1 MPSEEHNDE
10 PIFGGDDFTL
20 IDAAEREAL
29 SQDLIDV
36 KSLKAVLAAKGIR
49 GVVVFCPDCDDDHYL
64 GWDLLAGNLQQILDS
79 GTTPV
84 HEPAW
89 EPDPDEYVT
98 WDYARGFLDGYESYV
113 DEKGLSTLCA
123 YCGSA
128 LAEPVSAWSF
138 CPFCGKD
145 FGPVN
150 LLASLRRQ
158 GWDRKRI
165 TELFEESGMQLP
177 TFDSEAPSYF
187 PPEPEL

>member
-1 MPSEEHNDE
+1 MPSEEHNEE
-10 PIFGGDDFTL
+10 PLFGGDEYGP

-29 SQDLIDV
+29 HQDLLDV
-36 KSLKAVLAAKGIR
+36 KTLKGVLAAKGIR

-89 EPDPDEYVT
+89 DPDPDEYVT
-98 WDYARGFLDGYESYV
+98 WDYARGFLDGYESYL
-113 DEKGLSTLCA
+113 DEQASDSLCA

-128 LAEPVSAWSF
+128 LAETAWSY

-145 FGPVN
+145 QAPVK
-150 LLASLRRQ
+150 LLASLRRE
-158 GWDRKRI
+158 GWDQKRI
-165 TELFEESGMQLP
+165 NALLEECGFEPP
-177 TFDSEAPSYF
+177 TFDPEAPSYM
-187 PPEPEL
+187 PPDPEL